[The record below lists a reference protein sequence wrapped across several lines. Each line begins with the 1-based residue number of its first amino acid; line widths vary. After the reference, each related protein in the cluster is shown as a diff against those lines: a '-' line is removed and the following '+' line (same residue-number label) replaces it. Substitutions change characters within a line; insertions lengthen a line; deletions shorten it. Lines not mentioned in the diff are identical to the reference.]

1 MENILAMQIVG
12 AITVLI
18 GLRMNVDPVGFNKD
32 IFGDVEGVDSG
43 EMSASRLAIG
53 GGIMALG
60 LLNLYCSLNLDEG
73 PATET
78 VLIGTVI
85 GLGAFFVTIASAKFR
100 GFTSEIPRLPMIV
113 LPTLIAICLYSAMG

>member
-1 MENILAMQIVG
+1 MQIVG

-73 PATET
+73 TATET
-78 VLIGTVI
+78 VLTGTVI
-85 GLGAFFVTIASAKFR
+85 GLAAFFVTIVSAKFR
-100 GFTSEIPRLPMIV
+100 GFTSEIPKLPMIV
-113 LPTLIAICLYSAMG
+113 LPTLIAICLYSTMG